1 MKLALLCLTIG
12 TLSACALAP
21 APPVPH
27 VAPSPSPL
35 PPPQAPPAPPPS
47 PPPPP
52 AMSADRVDACP
63 LLVTF
68 ASYGT
73 GIDGDTRA
81 RVETLLVSDRAV
93 VGFAARHWGREGET
107 TLCVRTRAGP
117 DAARLFHAIRAM
129 VPARSRAPISIRTDA
144 GLSFETRP
152 PR

>member
-1 MKLALLCLTIG
+1 MATGDKI
-12 TLSACALAP
+12 
-21 APPVPH
+21 
-27 VAPSPSPL
+27 
-35 PPPQAPPAPPPS
+35 
-47 PPPPP
+47 
-52 AMSADRVDACP
+52 DDCP
-63 LLVTF
+63 LVVTF
-68 ASYGT
+68 ASYGA

-129 VPARSRAPISIRTDA
+129 VPLRARAPISIRTDA
-144 GLSFETRP
+144 GLNFETRP